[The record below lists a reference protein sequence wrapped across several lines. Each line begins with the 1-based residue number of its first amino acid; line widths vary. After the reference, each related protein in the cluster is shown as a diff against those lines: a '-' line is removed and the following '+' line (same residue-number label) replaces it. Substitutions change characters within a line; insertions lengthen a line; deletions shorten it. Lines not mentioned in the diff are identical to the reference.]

1 MVTRE
6 NKIDATDAGS
16 AKKYSDLRSDMVA
29 LHRATLSL
37 FSDLSLEGVLRRVIH
52 AARELSDARFAA
64 LGIPDGQGGLE
75 TFLTLGLSRD
85 EIEHIEHQPQG
96 DGLIGEMMRTG
107 QSIRIPEIKADPRSA
122 GFPAGHPPMRSFLG
136 VPISAYGRPL
146 GQIYLTDKLDADQFS
161 LEDQRLIEMLA
172 AHAAAAI
179 ENARLY
185 QKVLENE
192 NELSVRNE
200 ELGLMYSLATAV
212 SSSMDLDQLLEVML
226 QRVMKLFHAGAG
238 EIFLLEEQEGFY
250 QKAIHMGDAPQAFWE
265 IDRFRLGEGLI
276 GRVAQEA
283 TPHWTND
290 LQSEAGFLRKAV
302 IQSGFKTLVGVP
314 LTAPGRVTGV
324 LTIAFRTQRSFEEQ
338 EVGLL
343 GAVGAGVGIAV
354 ENARLYRQARRVA
367 VLEERE
373 RIGMDL
379 HDGVIQSIFATG
391 LTLEYARM
399 DVQERAPDAAERIDQ
414 AIASLN
420 KAIRDIRSYI
430 LDLQPSRISTEDLPK
445 ALERLI
451 REFKANTLVDTDLM
465 IEPQAVKRLNGSIAA
480 DLFHISQEALANIA
494 KHAKA
499 TRTWITVR
507 ETSDGTV
514 TLQVIDNGQG
524 FDMDRAPELLG
535 HGLSNM
541 AERAR
546 LFGGELA
553 VDSSPG
559 EGTTITVRIPTEAAS

>member
-1 MVTRE
+1 MVTRD
-6 NKIDATDAGS
+6 NKIESSDAGS
-16 AKKYSDLRSDMVA
+16 AKAYSDLRSDMVA

-52 AARELSDARFAA
+52 AARELSDARYAA
-64 LGIPDGQGGLE
+64 LGIPDQEGGLE
-75 TFLTLGLSRD
+75 TFLTLGLTRD
-85 EIEHIEHQPQG
+85 EVERIEHQPRG

-107 QSIRIPEIKADPRSA
+107 QSIRVPEIQAHPRSV
-122 GFPAGHPPMRSFLG
+122 GFPTGHPPMHSFLG
-136 VPISAYGRPL
+136 VPIAAYGRPL
-146 GQIYLTDKLDADQFS
+146 GQIYLTDKLDADEFS

-185 QKVLENE
+185 QKVLDNE
-192 NELSVRNE
+192 NELSDRNE

-212 SSSMDLDQLLEVML
+212 SSAMDLDRLLEVML

-250 QKAIHMGDAPQAFWE
+250 QKAIHLGDAPQAFWE

-276 GRVAQEA
+276 GKVALEA
-283 TPHWTND
+283 SPHWTAD
-290 LQSEAGFLRKAV
+290 LSSEADFLRKSV

-324 LTIAFRTQRSFEEQ
+324 LTLAFRTARTIQEQ

-399 DVQERAPDAAERIDQ
+399 DVQERAPDAARRIDQ
-414 AIASLN
+414 AIGSLN

-451 REFKANTLVDTDLM
+451 REFKANTLVETDLM
-465 IEPQAVKRLNGSIAA
+465 IEPEAIKRLNGSIAA

-507 ETSDGTV
+507 ETSDGIV
-514 TLQVIDNGQG
+514 TLQVIDNGRG
-524 FDMDRAPELLG
+524 FDMERAPELLG

-546 LFGGELA
+546 LFGGEMA
-553 VDSSPG
+553 VDSGPG
-559 EGTTITVRIPTEAAS
+559 EGTTITVRIPSLSTD

>member
-6 NKIDATDAGS
+6 NQIKLPATGDAKA
-16 AKKYSDLRSDMVA
+16 YSDLRSDMVA

-52 AARELSDARFAA
+52 AARELSDARYAA
-64 LGIPDGQGGLE
+64 LGIPDNEGGLE
-75 TFLTLGLSRD
+75 TFITLGLARD
-85 EIEHIEHQPQG
+85 EIDHIDHQPRG

-107 QSIRIPEIKADPRSA
+107 QSIRVPEINDHPLSV

-136 VPISAYGRPL
+136 VPIAAYGRPL
-146 GQIYLTDKLDADQFS
+146 GQIYLTDKLNADEFS

-192 NELSVRNE
+192 NELSDRNE

-212 SSSMDLDQLLEVML
+212 SSAMDLDKLLEVML

-238 EIFLLEEQEGFY
+238 EIFLLEEQEGVY
-250 QKAIHMGDAPQAFWE
+250 QKAIHLGDAPQSFWDV
-265 IDRFRLGEGLI
+265 DRFRLGEGLI
-276 GRVAQEA
+276 GMVAQEA
-283 TPHWTND
+283 SPRWTTD
-290 LQSEAGFLRKAV
+290 LNSDSDYLRKSV
-302 IQSGFKTLVGVP
+302 LQSGFKTLVGVP
-314 LTAPGRVTGV
+314 LTAPGKVTGV
-324 LTIAFRTQRSFEEQ
+324 LTLAFRTERVIQEQ
-338 EVGLL
+338 EQGLL

-391 LTLEYARM
+391 LTLEYARL
-399 DVQERAPDAAERIDQ
+399 DVQERAPEAADRIGK
-414 AIASLN
+414 AISGLN
-420 KAIRDIRSYI
+420 KSIRDIRSYI
-430 LDLQPSRISTEDLPK
+430 LDLQPSRISTDDLPK
-445 ALERLI
+445 ALERLT
-451 REFKANTLVDTDLM
+451 REFKANTLIETDLM
-465 IEPQAVKRLNGSIAA
+465 IEPEAVRRLNGSIAA

-507 ETSDGTV
+507 ETSEGTV

-524 FDMDRAPELLG
+524 FEMESAPELLG

-541 AERAR
+541 GERAR

-553 VDSSPG
+553 VVSSPG
-559 EGTTITVRIPTEAAS
+559 EGTTITVRIPSEPVN

>member
-1 MVTRE
+1 
-6 NKIDATDAGS
+6 
-16 AKKYSDLRSDMVA
+16 MVA

-52 AARELSDARFAA
+52 AARELADARYAA
-64 LGIPDGQGGLE
+64 LGIPDNEGGLE
-75 TFLTLGLSRD
+75 TFLTLGLTRD
-85 EIEHIEHQPQG
+85 EIEHIEHQPRG
-96 DGLIGEMMRTG
+96 EGLIGEMMRTG
-107 QSIRIPEIKADPRSA
+107 QSIRVPNIEAHPRSV
-122 GFPAGHPPMRSFLG
+122 GFPAGHPAMHSFLG

-146 GQIYLTDKLDADQFS
+146 GQIYLTDKLDADEFS

-192 NELSVRNE
+192 NELSDRNE

-212 SSSMDLDQLLEVML
+212 SSSMELDRLLEVML

-238 EIFLLEEQEGFY
+238 EIFLLEEHEGFY
-250 QKAIHMGDAPQAFWE
+250 QKAIHLGDAPLAFWQV
-265 IDRFRLGEGLI
+265 DRFRLGEGLI
-276 GRVAQEA
+276 GKVAQDA
-283 TPHWTND
+283 SPRWTAD
-290 LQSEAGFLRKAV
+290 LKSEVGFLRQSV

-324 LTIAFRTQRSFEEQ
+324 LTLAFRTERAIQEQ

-379 HDGVIQSIFATG
+379 HDGVIQAIFATG

-399 DVQERAPDAAERIDQ
+399 DVQDRAPEAAERIDQ
-414 AIASLN
+414 AIGSLN

-430 LDLQPSRISTEDLPK
+430 LDLQPSRISTKDLPK

-451 REFKANTLVDTDLM
+451 REFKANTLVETDLM
-465 IEPQAVKRLNGSIAA
+465 IEPDAIKRLNGSIAA

-499 TRTWITVR
+499 TRVWITVR

-524 FDMDRAPELLG
+524 FDMERAPELLG

-546 LFGGELA
+546 IFGGELA
-553 VDSSPG
+553 VDSGPG
-559 EGTTITVRIPTEAAS
+559 EGTTITVRIPSGTGM